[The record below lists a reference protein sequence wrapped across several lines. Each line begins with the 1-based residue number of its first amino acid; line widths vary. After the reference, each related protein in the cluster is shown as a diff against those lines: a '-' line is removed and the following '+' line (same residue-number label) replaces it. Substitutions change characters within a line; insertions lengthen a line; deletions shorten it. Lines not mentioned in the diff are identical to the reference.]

1 MASKNN
7 HQNNHQDI
15 KYSVLEAAREEAI
28 ELAIRAG
35 EKLLKYRKRLGSL
48 TITSKEAQGVASVA
62 DIESEKL
69 IVRGLQ
75 KRFPEMNILA
85 EESAYEQWGG
95 KKEAYA
101 HFKELPYVWA
111 IDPLDGTSNFLAGMD
126 YFAVCIGLLH
136 YGVPYMGVVYRPTT
150 GECWTAIKG
159 RGAKYNEDL
168 KSQRFKKL
176 WREKNTKSLKSSLLV
191 TGFSSEKGDV
201 FDREFHLFKSIM
213 GEVRGVRRMGSAAL
227 DLCFVASGV
236 FDGFWESGLA
246 PWDVA
251 AAGVIATESGVKIT
265 DYQGRAFHPF
275 QDDFLAGRN
284 PFYQKMKTSLHS
296 IVTD

>member
-1 MASKNN
+1 MAGKNSRTE
-7 HQNNHQDI
+7 I
-15 KYSVLEAAREEAI
+15 KKSVLEAAREEALV
-28 ELAIRAG
+28 LAIRAG
-35 EKLLKYRKRLGSL
+35 DKLLKYRKKLGSL
-48 TITSKEAQGVASVA
+48 SITSKEAQGVASNA

-69 IVRGLQ
+69 IIKGLK
-75 KRFPEMNILA
+75 KRFPDMNFLA

-101 HFKELPYVWA
+101 HFRELPFVWA
-111 IDPLDGTSNFLAGMD
+111 IDPLDGTSNFLSGMD

-159 RGAKYNEDL
+159 EGARYTEDL
-168 KSQRFKKL
+168 KTQKFKKIGSD
-176 WREKNTKSLKSSLLV
+176 KNSKSLKDSLLV

-201 FDREFHLFKSIM
+201 FDREFHLFKSLM
-213 GEVRGVRRMGSAAL
+213 CEVRGVRRMGSAAL

-251 AAGVIATESGVKIT
+251 AAGVIAMESGVKIT

-296 IVTD
+296 IVTH

>member
-1 MASKNN
+1 MKKNN
-7 HQNNHQDI
+7 DI
-15 KYSVLEAAREEAI
+15 SKSELLSAREAAL
-28 ELAIRAG
+28 ELAIKAG
-35 EKLLKYRKRLGSL
+35 VKLLKYRSRLGTL
-48 TITSKEAQGVASVA
+48 EITSKEAQGVASDADVA
-62 DIESEKL
+62 SEKL
-69 IVRGLQ
+69 IISGL
-75 KRFPEMNILA
+75 KKKFPKQHFLA

-111 IDPLDGTSNFLAGMD
+111 IDPLDGTTNFLSGMD
-126 YFAVCIGLLH
+126 YFAICIGLLH
-136 YGVPYMGVVYRPTT
+136 YGVPYMGVVYRPTS

-159 RGAKYNEDL
+159 EGAQFTPALGKT
-168 KSQRFKKL
+168 KFKKL
-176 WREKNTKSLKSSLLV
+176 YSAKNNKPLKSSLLV

-227 DLCFVASGV
+227 DLCFLASGV

-251 AAGVIATESGVKIT
+251 AAGVIAMESGVKIT
-265 DYQGRAFHPF
+265 DYQGQPFHPF
-275 QDDFLAGRN
+275 QDDFLAGRT
-284 PFYQKMKTSLHS
+284 PFYSKMSRSLHS
-296 IVTD
+296 IVFN

>member
-1 MASKNN
+1 MRKQIQKN
-7 HQNNHQDI
+7 DI
-15 KYSVLEAAREEAI
+15 KISVLEAAREEA
-28 ELAIRAG
+28 LALALKAG
-35 EKLLKYRKRLGSL
+35 DKLMKYRKRLGSL
-48 TITSKEAQGVASVA
+48 SITSKEAQGVASTA

-69 IVRGLQ
+69 IIKGL
-75 KRFPEMNILA
+75 KKKFPEMNFLA

-101 HFKELPYVWA
+101 HFQEMPFVWA
-111 IDPLDGTSNFLAGMD
+111 IDPLDGTSNFLSGMD

-150 GECWTAIKG
+150 GECWSAI
-159 RGAKYNEDL
+159 RGHGARYTPQLGGQKF
-168 KSQRFKKL
+168 QKL
-176 WREKNTKSLKSSLLV
+176 YHKNNTKPLRSSLLV

-213 GEVRGVRRMGSAAL
+213 CEVRGVRRMGSAAL

-251 AAGVIATESGVKIT
+251 AAGVIAQEAGVKIT

-275 QDDFLAGRN
+275 QDDFLAGRT
-284 PFYQKMKTSLHS
+284 PFYGKMSRSLHA